1 MIVRSILALAISTTL
16 LLSVCFSQAKRGL
29 AHPFQF

>member
-16 LLSVCFSQAKRGL
+16 LLSVCFSQTKSGMER
-29 AHPFQF
+29 